1 MRHRHDPRRYSGTD
15 RTGRASG
22 SGRPA
27 ADRARRRAAGTADE
41 GITGA
46 RGGAV
51 TAPSLRGGWQDQP

>member
-1 MRHRHDPRRYSGTD
+1 MRASPYTTFCGTD

-27 ADRARRRAAGTADE
+27 ADLARRRAAGTADE

-46 RGGAV
+46 RGCAV
-51 TAPSLRGGWQDQP
+51 TASSQ

>member
-1 MRHRHDPRRYSGTD
+1 MRPMSMRPIPYTTSCCGTD

-27 ADRARRRAAGTADE
+27 ADPARRRAAGTADE

-46 RGGAV
+46 RGCAV
-51 TAPSLRGGWQDQP
+51 TAPFR